1 MLAQVRTPGS
11 FRTEKRHMRISMTAE
26 DLKKMD
32 TKVPSV
38 ESPKR
43 ILLQRELRDNLLV
56 NLHSVNSEE

>member
-1 MLAQVRTPGS
+1 
-11 FRTEKRHMRISMTAE
+11 MRISMTAE